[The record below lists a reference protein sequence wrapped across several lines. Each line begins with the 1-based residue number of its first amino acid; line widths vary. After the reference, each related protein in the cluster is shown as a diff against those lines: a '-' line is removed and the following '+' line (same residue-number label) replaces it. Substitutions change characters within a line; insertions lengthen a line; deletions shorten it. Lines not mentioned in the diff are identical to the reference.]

1 MGTSS
6 VTVWGEGEPIVL
18 IHPSAAADPV
28 FVWPQQRPLAEHYQL
43 LFPTRPG
50 YGKRPIQPRSDVE
63 EDIQEVSLLLEA
75 KGGGHLVG
83 LSYGGIVALG
93 AAARN
98 PAVVRSLTVL
108 EPPAFAVARGNA
120 AVETMIEQLKQ
131 PYAAVSTLTPEEFLR
146 GFLSAFADQEPPED
160 FTLEPSMRKDV
171 EAMMAEPPPWELD
184 VPLDTLAATSFPKLV
199 VTGNWSL
206 AFDAVAEVLTQRLH
220 AQHLICEGAGHNIAM
235 VGKALNELLETFWQ
249 G

>member
-1 MGTSS
+1 MEDSF
-6 VTVWGEGEPIVL
+6 VTTWGEGEPVVL
-18 IHPSAAADPV
+18 LHASAAADPA
-28 FVWPQQRPLAEHYQL
+28 FVWPEQRPLAEHYQL

-50 YGKRPIQPRSDVE
+50 YGKRPVRSRSDVE

-75 KGGGHLVG
+75 KGCGHLVG

-120 AVETMIEQLKQ
+120 AVEALVEQLKR
-131 PYAAVSTLTPEEFLR
+131 PYAAVSTLTPEKFLR
-146 GFLSAFADQEPPED
+146 GFLRAFSGQEPPEG
-160 FTLEPSMRKDV
+160 FILEPSMSKDV
-171 EAMMAEPPPWELD
+171 QAMMAEPPPWELEI
-184 VPLDTLAATSFPKLV
+184 PLDMLAATPFPKLV
-199 VTGNWSL
+199 VTGNWSP
-206 AFDAVAEVLTQRLH
+206 AFDAVAEVLTRRLH

-235 VGKALNELLETFWQ
+235 AGEALNEHLMAFWQ
-249 G
+249 R